1 VLSVVLLTGF
11 VYTLGHMTFG
21 VLDGFPM
28 WAVP

>member
-1 VLSVVLLTGF
+1 VLLTGF